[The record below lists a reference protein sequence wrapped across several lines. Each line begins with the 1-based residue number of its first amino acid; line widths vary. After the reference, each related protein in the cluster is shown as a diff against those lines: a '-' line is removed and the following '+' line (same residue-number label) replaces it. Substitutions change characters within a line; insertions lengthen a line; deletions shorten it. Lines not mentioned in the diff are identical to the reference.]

1 MPRLSEADSSD
12 SNDLERGIYVFPLR
26 SLGPVLNIAIRVA
39 VAVSA
44 LVITAALVY
53 VERDCYQDRGQI
65 GSMTLLDAFYYA
77 TITLSTTGYG
87 DITPICPSSRL
98 VDTIVITPMRFLF
111 LIVLV
116 GTTVELLTKR
126 TRRDWRIR
134 RWRNKVD
141 NHSIIVGY
149 GVKGRSAAEALVN
162 SGVPKSR
169 IVIVSPDE
177 EANREAARD
186 GYVAVHGDGRREKTL
201 SEAIIERADQ
211 VVIATDEDDT
221 TILVTLTARKMNPDA
236 KIVAAAREAENI
248 DLLRQSGATT
258 VIPTAES
265 AGRLMG
271 LSLVSS
277 TAGQIMEDLLDAT
290 HGLEVVER
298 AITPEEL
305 GVAPSTLDAKG
316 EIVLAVIRDGVAHR
330 FDTDAVSVLKQG
342 DRLVVIQ
349 HDSAKD

>member
-236 KIVAAAREAENI
+236 TIVAAAREAENI

-277 TAGQIMEDLLDAT
+277 TAGQIMEDLLDST

-298 AITPEEL
+298 AIKPEEL
-305 GVAPSTLDAKG
+305 GLAPSTLDAKG

>member
-1 MPRLSEADSSD
+1 MPGPSQADSPD
-12 SNDLERGIYVFPLR
+12 STDLERGIYVFPIR

-39 VAVSA
+39 VAVGA

-53 VERDCYQDRGQI
+53 MERDCYQDRGEI
-65 GSMTLLDAFYYA
+65 GTMTVLDAFYYA
-77 TITLSTTGYG
+77 TVTLSTTGYG
-87 DITPICPSSRL
+87 DITPICQSSRL
-98 VDTIVITPMRFLF
+98 VDTVVITPMRFLF

-134 RWRNKVD
+134 RWRHKVD
-141 NHSIIVGY
+141 KHSIIVGY

-201 SEAIIERADQ
+201 SEAVIERADQ

-221 TILVTLTARKMNPDA
+221 TILVTLTARKLNPDA

-298 AITPEEL
+298 AIKPEEL
-305 GVAPSTLDAKG
+305 GLAPSALDAKG

-330 FDTDAVSVLKQG
+330 FDTDAVPVLNKG